1 MPNCNEG
8 ERVILNN
15 LILHQDVQDFISS
28 KLQDDINR
36 ILLSKSPFAGISSK
50 ELAEQIDSK
59 KRSEKKLSTWF
70 SSPRIYYPPKIS
82 IEQSSSESTA
92 AYKSSLIKGET
103 IIDLTGGFGVDSYYF
118 SKQASS
124 VTHCELNKELS
135 EIAKYNA
142 SILESSNI
150 HFVSA
155 DGFEFLRNSDQV
167 YDTIYLDPSRRV
179 NAQKVFLLQDCE
191 PDVVTNLDYLLSRA
205 QRIIIKTAPL
215 LDIQSGLKELKH
227 VSEIHVVSVKN
238 ECKELL
244 WVIDK
249 DFDLPEPE
257 IVCVAVNDK
266 DTKRYQFKISEEKAY
281 NVKSYSNP
289 LTYIYEPD
297 VSLLKAGCFKLI
309 SRDFPVSKI
318 HQHTHLYTSK
328 NLVDFIGRTFRLKQ
342 QWSYKN
348 FIKHKPVKQANI
360 ICRNFP
366 INAVEVKRKHR
377 LLDGGYEYLLFTT
390 GKNDELLVLNC
401 ERLK

>member
-15 LILHQDVQDFISS
+15 LILHQDVQDFISY

-36 ILLSKSPFAGISSK
+36 ILLSKSPFAGINSK

-59 KRSEKKLSTWF
+59 KRSEKKLPTWF
-70 SSPRIYYPPKIS
+70 NSSGIYYPPKIS

-92 AYKSSLIKGET
+92 AYKSSLIKGNSV
-103 IIDLTGGFGVDSYYF
+103 IDLTGGLGVDSYYF
-118 SKQASS
+118 SQKVPS
-124 VTHCELNKELS
+124 VTHCELNEELS

-142 SILESSNI
+142 SILGTSNI
-150 HFVSA
+150 DFVSG
-155 DGFEFLRNSDQV
+155 DGLAFLQNSDTV
-167 YDTIYLDPSRRV
+167 FDTIYLDPSRRV
-179 NAQKVFLLQDCE
+179 NSQKVFLLQDCE

-244 WVIDK
+244 WIIDK
-249 DFDLPEPE
+249 EFDLPEPE
-257 IVCVAVNDK
+257 IICVTVNDK

-281 NVKSYSNP
+281 NVERYSNP
-289 LTYIYEPD
+289 LNYIYEPD
-297 VSLLKAGCFKLI
+297 VSLLKSGCFKLI
-309 SRDFPVSKI
+309 SRDFEVLKL
-318 HQHTHLYTSK
+318 HQHTHLYTS
-328 NLVDFIGRTFRLKQ
+328 NNQVDFIGRTFRLKQ
-342 QWSYKN
+342 QWSYKD
-348 FIKHKPVKQANI
+348 FIKLKPVKQANI

-366 INAVEVKRKHR
+366 INAVEVKKKHR
-377 LLDGGYEYLLFTT
+377 LLDGGIEYLLFTT
-390 GKNDELLVLNC
+390 GSNNELLVLNC
-401 ERLK
+401 ARI